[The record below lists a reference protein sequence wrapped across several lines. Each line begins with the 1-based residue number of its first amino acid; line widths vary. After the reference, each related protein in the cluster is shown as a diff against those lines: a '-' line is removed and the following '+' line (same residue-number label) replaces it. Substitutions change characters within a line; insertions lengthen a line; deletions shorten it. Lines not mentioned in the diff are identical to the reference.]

1 MAICLY
7 GSSHQD
13 IFICINHFETFL
25 KIPFLLLSEII
36 AGKAIM
42 RSLEWP
48 HLSPLQAVHSHQSL
62 WTFIPYLAMRLPPS
76 YSDPT
81 PYKILSQH
89 LVFPPSGDSCSS
101 IHSTLLLCCV
111 WTLCQISQD
120 FLFPHPNDFWIIN
133 PLLPLEFSQ
142 DFQAS
147 ASQITFDVKV
157 ELGLNSW
164 VYRGQFT
171 IRWEVNVFL

>member
-25 KIPFLLLSEII
+25 EIPFLLLSEII

-48 HLSPLQAVHSHQSL
+48 HLSPLQALHHHHHHLISPFGHLYHILRWDYVLLTLTLPHTRAQHTSFLANTWYSLHLETHVHP
-62 WTFIPYLAMRLPPS
+62 FILPS
-76 YSDPT
+76 FSVVYE
-81 PYKILSQH
+81 
-89 LVFPPSGDSCSS
+89 
-101 IHSTLLLCCV
+101 LCV
-111 WTLCQISQD
+111 KSPRT

-147 ASQITFDVKV
+147 A
-157 ELGLNSW
+157 
-164 VYRGQFT
+164 R
-171 IRWEVNVFL
+171 